1 MNPLISERI
10 AEHLDAISNTM
21 EYLEKNDVLTEMAS
35 RCSEA
40 LQNGKKIL
48 YCGNGGSAADS
59 QHMAAEIV
67 GRFQKERKG
76 LAAVALTT
84 DTSIL
89 TAVGNDYGFDA
100 IFSRQVEGIGQTG
113 DVLFAYSTSG
123 NSKNVIEAVKVAKEM
138 GIHTFG
144 FLGKDGGELAKI
156 CDLSFTVPHN
166 CTARIQEMHLLA
178 GHIICELVE
187 NDY

>member
-1 MNPLISERI
+1 MNKLVSEKI
-10 AEHLDAISNTM
+10 AEHVEAISNTM
-21 EYLEKNDVLTEMAS
+21 EYLEKEDVLTEMAL
-35 RCSEA
+35 RCIEA
-40 LQNGKKIL
+40 LRNGKKLL

-89 TAVGNDYGFDA
+89 TAVGNDYGYEA
-100 IFSRQVEGIGQTG
+100 IFSRQIEGIGQTG

-123 NSKNVIEAVKVAKEM
+123 NSKNVIEAVKMAKEM

-144 FLGKDGGELAKI
+144 FLGKDGGELGKL
-156 CDLSFTVPHN
+156 CDISFIVPHK